1 MGGEDVISRNPLIIG
16 SACLFGLM
24 ALSACSTSEKV
35 QAQQIG
41 DRDMTCE
48 EIVAENTKLDQAKV
62 EIDSKRGATGTNV
75 AAAIFWL
82 PGLAYT
88 YYDAGQADQLI
99 LERKAWLAQLF
110 DEKGCAP
117 QS

>member
-1 MGGEDVISRNPLIIG
+1 MSRTPWVFG
-16 SACLFGLM
+16 AACLSGLM
-24 ALSACSTSEKV
+24 GLSACATSEKV

-48 EIVAENTKLDQAKV
+48 EILAETQKLDAAQA

-99 LERKAWLAQLF
+99 LERKAWLAQLH
-110 DEKGCAP
+110 DEKGCAR

>member
-1 MGGEDVISRNPLIIG
+1 MSGKSLIFG
-16 SACLFGLM
+16 AACLSGIM
-24 ALSACSTSEKV
+24 ALSACATSEKV
-35 QAQQIG
+35 QAKQIG
-41 DRDMTCE
+41 DSEMGCE
-48 EIVAENTKLDQAKV
+48 EILAETQKLDAAKA

-75 AAAIFWL
+75 AAAVFWL

-99 LERKAWLAQLF
+99 LERKAWMAQLY
-110 DEKGCAP
+110 DQKGCAR

>member
-1 MGGEDVISRNPLIIG
+1 MSRNPLIIG
-16 SACLFGLM
+16 SACLLGLV
-24 ALSACSTSEKV
+24 ALSGCATSEKV

-41 DRDMTCE
+41 DRDLTCE
-48 EIVAENTKLDQAKV
+48 ELLAENAKLDEAKA

-99 LERKAWLAQLF
+99 LERKAWVAQLY
-110 DEKGCAP
+110 DEKGCA
-117 QS
+117 QQT

>member
-1 MGGEDVISRNPLIIG
+1 MLRSLFIVGA
-16 SACLFGLM
+16 ACLLGLT
-24 ALSACSTSEKV
+24 ACSTSEKV
-35 QAQQIG
+35 QSKQIG
-41 DRDMTCE
+41 DSEMSCE
-48 EIVAENTKLDQAKV
+48 QLLAETEKLDLAKE

-99 LERKAWLAQLF
+99 LERKAWLAQLY
-110 DEKGCAP
+110 DEKGCVRP
-117 QS
+117 G

>member
-1 MGGEDVISRNPLIIG
+1 MSRNSWILG
-16 SACLFGLM
+16 AACLSGLM
-24 ALSACSTSEKV
+24 ALSACTTSEKV

-48 EIVAENTKLDQAKV
+48 EIIAEDTKLDQAKA

-99 LERKAWLAQLF
+99 LERKAWLAQLH
-110 DEKGCAP
+110 DDKGCAR

>member
-1 MGGEDVISRNPLIIG
+1 MLRRPLMIG
-16 SACLFGLM
+16 ASCLSGLLT
-24 ALSACSTSEKV
+24 LSACATSEKI
-35 QAQQIG
+35 QAKQIG
-41 DRDMTCE
+41 DTDMTCE
-48 EIVAENTKLDQAKV
+48 QIVAENERLDAAQL

-99 LERKAWLAQLF
+99 MERKAWMAQLF
-110 DEKGCAP
+110 DQKGCAR